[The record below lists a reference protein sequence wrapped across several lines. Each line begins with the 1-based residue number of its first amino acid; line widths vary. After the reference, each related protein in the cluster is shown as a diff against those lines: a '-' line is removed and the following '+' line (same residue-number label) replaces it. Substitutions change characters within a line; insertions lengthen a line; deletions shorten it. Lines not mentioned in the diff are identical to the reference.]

1 MIEEGCKA
9 DNSLAKQTCSKF
21 QVLIAVTW
29 LTLAPDQG
37 LDCVSYLDHER
48 WGDSTTL
55 ETRFMKMQPNHLW
68 TLQQGHLHLL
78 WSSKLKPLQLLMKWC
93 SWECWL
99 IPDSGM
105 EFQIF
110 FHPLIV
116 RLPFLIHAVHFC
128 WLFTNVQDC
137 SAIVL
142 TEGRKMFR
150 FEYGKGVAA

>member
-1 MIEEGCKA
+1 
-9 DNSLAKQTCSKF
+9 
-21 QVLIAVTW
+21 
-29 LTLAPDQG
+29 
-37 LDCVSYLDHER
+37 
-48 WGDSTTL
+48 
-55 ETRFMKMQPNHLW
+55 
-68 TLQQGHLHLL
+68 
-78 WSSKLKPLQLLMKWC
+78 
-93 SWECWL
+93 
-99 IPDSGM
+99 M

-116 RLPFLIHAVHFC
+116 RLPFLIHAVPFC